1 MAGGHSDGPASLQVE
16 SGQATGSCAEEVRKV
31 APCNTGAMA
40 SEGRTRVT
48 LAETTPGV
56 LN

>member
-16 SGQATGSCAEEVRKV
+16 SGQATGRCAEEVRKV
-31 APCNTGAMA
+31 APCNTGAVA
-40 SEGRTRVT
+40 SEGRTRVS
-48 LAETTPGV
+48 LAETTP